1 VKARLQQRRSR
12 RVSACEKELQSEI
25 GCVLFNVNT
34 GWCARTAAHIS
45 RPSRTALYVFH
56 AHAYCI
62 MFRTARPLIAKSKTP
77 KTRTPGASNAVV
89 MWGEETPAQGKTA
102 SGAAS
107 PLRPHTNASESL
119 QGAATLRR
127 SGSSDGFTRVPS
139 THGMITRT
147 ASVQIQV
154 DFDALAF
161 P

>member
-1 VKARLQQRRSR
+1 
-12 RVSACEKELQSEI
+12 
-25 GCVLFNVNT
+25 
-34 GWCARTAAHIS
+34 
-45 RPSRTALYVFH
+45 
-56 AHAYCI
+56 

-107 PLRPHTNASESL
+107 PLWSQNASESL

-127 SGSSDGFTRVPS
+127 SGSSAGFTRVPP

-147 ASVQIQV
+147 ASVQMQV
-154 DFDALAF
+154 DFDAIAF